1 MDTAGFLSPSGE
13 DRRVRFAAATDQ
25 LHAARQASSLE
36 LPLQQL
42 QKDKEWGGGGNF
54 LQDYLNQQISTVIAL
69 LWMMKRIK
77 FVL

>member
-42 QKDKEWGGGGNF
+42 QKDKEWGGGNF

-69 LWMMKRIK
+69 LRMMKRIK